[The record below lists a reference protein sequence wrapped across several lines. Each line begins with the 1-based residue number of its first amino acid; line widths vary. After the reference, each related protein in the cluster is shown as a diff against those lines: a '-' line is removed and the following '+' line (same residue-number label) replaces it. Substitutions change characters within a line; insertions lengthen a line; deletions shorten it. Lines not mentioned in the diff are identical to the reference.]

1 VDVIWK
7 NHKCFHDKGVPFYD
21 LVKGRLEASDI
32 IWQRKNFNSLVRHD
46 SEEIRTSLLI
56 KTAIF
61 AHVFLGMVDPLRLIH
76 PTRS

>member
-7 NHKCFHDKGVPFYD
+7 NHKCFHDKGVPFHD

-32 IWQRKNFNSLVRHD
+32 IWKRKNFNSLVRHD
-46 SEEIRTSLLI
+46 SEEIRTSRLI

-61 AHVFLGMVDPLRLIH
+61 THVFLGMVDPLRLIH